1 MFIIL
6 ETGYLQLWALY
17 KSDLRISSAR
27 KHIGMIRIKHFWT
40 YIEQQQYISHYRLAG
55 KNRTLTPLHWEY
67 GGSHGITFTV
77 PLSDNL
83 EMLS

>member
-55 KNRTLTPLHWEY
+55 MNSTLSMDY
-67 GGSHGITFTV
+67 GGSYGITLTV
-77 PLSDNL
+77 PLSDN
-83 EMLS
+83 